1 MLAEQETKKAR
12 EEIDNL
18 KKNYDREIA
27 LLNQFLAESR
37 LPRDALRP
45 TEAND
50 TDAAKYDEGVGS
62 LTDQQWREEFEPF
75 YQGTDNNT
83 AFSNGSDPRS
93 WFSGYDRCNIWSNV
107 SFIAAKKMNV

>member
-1 MLAEQETKKAR
+1 MSAEQETKMAR

-18 KKNYDREIA
+18 KKSYDREIA

-50 TDAAKYDEGVGS
+50 TDAAAKYDEGGS
-62 LTDQQWREEFEPF
+62 LTDQRWREEFEPF
-75 YQGTDNNT
+75 YQGMDNT
-83 AFSNGSDPRS
+83 ALSNGSDPRS
-93 WFSGYDRCNIWSNV
+93 WFSGYDRCNI
-107 SFIAAKKMNV
+107 

>member
-18 KKNYDREIA
+18 KTNYDREIA

-50 TDAAKYDEGVGS
+50 TNAAKYDEGGS
-62 LTDQQWREEFEPF
+62 LTDQRWREEFEPF
-75 YQGTDNNT
+75 YQGMDNN

-93 WFSGYDRCNIWSNV
+93 WFSGYDRCNI
-107 SFIAAKKMNV
+107 